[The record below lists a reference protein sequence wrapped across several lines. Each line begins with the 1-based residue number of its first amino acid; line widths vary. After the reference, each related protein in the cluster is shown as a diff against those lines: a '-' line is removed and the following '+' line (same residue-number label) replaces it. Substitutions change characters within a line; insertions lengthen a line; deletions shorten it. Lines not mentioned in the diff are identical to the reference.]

1 MVLGLLLEGLR
12 TFLMTYKEIIYTY
25 IFRLKLKTVK
35 RCSDTAH
42 TGNRALV
49 GLKGTVVALMRKHY
63 IFKRKQS
70 GACSVL
76 KTKQKQPALSYSQS

>member
-1 MVLGLLLEGLR
+1 MVVGLLLEGLG
-12 TFLMTYKEIIYTY
+12 TFLRTYKEIIYTY
-25 IFRLKLKTVK
+25 VFRLKLKTE

-49 GLKGTVVALMRKHY
+49 GLKGTVVPLMRKHY